1 MFILNFFLIISAGN
15 IHTGISSMINVSMI
29 NNNETMTNGNQFAE
43 IIVGLLLDLVEKAN
57 LSRTISIIHND
68 TELTE
73 FVKDG
78 NDIKS
83 NTTELLNI

>member
-1 MFILNFFLIISAGN
+1 MFILTFFLIIFAGS

-73 FVKDG
+73 FVKDD

>member
-1 MFILNFFLIISAGN
+1 MFILNFFLIIFVGS
-15 IHTGISSMINVSMI
+15 IHTGTSSMINVSMI

-73 FVKDG
+73 FVKDD